1 MMDPNHPLISCC
13 YTTFGR
19 LAWHDHTVGHGCTTT
34 IQAGDIM
41 LCTESSC
48 MARSTRQV
56 LARLAD
62 GITQRVRVPLA
73 MHQRMPVCA
82 LCSAGTAERVAG
94 PCVPTSLLLVQDGRL
109 LRDPIMHCVSK

>member
-1 MMDPNHPLISCC
+1 
-13 YTTFGR
+13 
-19 LAWHDHTVGHGCTTT
+19 
-34 IQAGDIM
+34 
-41 LCTESSC
+41 
-48 MARSTRQV
+48 MARPHGG
-56 LARLAD
+56 ARMHHDYPGRRHHAVYREQLHGTFHAPGAGEAYD

-82 LCSAGTAERVAG
+82 LCSAGTAEHVAG